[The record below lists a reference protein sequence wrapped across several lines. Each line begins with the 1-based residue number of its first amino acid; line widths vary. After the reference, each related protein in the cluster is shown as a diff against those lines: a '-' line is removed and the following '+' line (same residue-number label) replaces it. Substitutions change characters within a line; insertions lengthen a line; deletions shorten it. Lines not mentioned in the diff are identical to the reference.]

1 MKDLK
6 NSCLLIIDAQEG
18 IKDEAHWG
26 GNRNNPAAEH
36 NIETLL
42 NHWKTLALPV
52 VVVQHCSVSETSPF
66 RPGALGNKLMPFVEG
81 EMVIQKSTANAFVNT
96 NLSEYLKGN
105 NISSLVIAGF
115 VTNNSVEA
123 TARYAGDVGF
133 NTIVVADAT
142 ACFDKIGLD
151 GKKYYSDVVHQLSL
165 ANLKDEYATIMYA
178 QEILD
183 HITATNLKSTIHQ
196 SKIE

>member
-6 NSCLLIIDAQEG
+6 NFCLLIIDAQEG

-26 GNRNNPAAEH
+26 GNRNNPAAEN

-42 NHWKTLALPV
+42 NHWRTLALPV
-52 VVVQHCSVSETSPF
+52 VVVQHGSVSETSPF
-66 RPGALGNKLMPFVEG
+66 RPGAPGNKLMPFVAG

-105 NISSLVIAGF
+105 KISSLVIAGF

-133 NTIVVADAT
+133 NTVVVADAT

-151 GKKYYSDVVHQLSL
+151 GKKYSSDVVHQLSL
-165 ANLKDEYATIMYA
+165 ANLKDEYATIMST
-178 QEILD
+178 QELL
-183 HITATNLKSTIHQ
+183 HHLTATNLKSTI
-196 SKIE
+196 SSI